1 MIIIRT
7 NGGNPPFDYVINSS
21 ADVYTTQDS
30 LLVVYEDDYL
40 VDDIIVEEILITES
54 DILLSNLPGN
64 SWHTISIIDDEYGCL
79 EFPVGYSLYV
89 GSDDSDCLFIPSV
102 FTPNGDGLNDLF
114 QIQDLDP
121 NVYSE
126 SILYIYNKWGG
137 IVYMDMNYGLNN
149 NWWDGQAL
157 FNNRPFSSTLSGREW
172 DANQDHVSDG
182 IYYYVLEAYN
192 SLIHQKELYSGEI
205 MIFSK

>member
-1 MIIIRT
+1 MMIDNLSAGFYDFLITDANDCIFIETIELIQPDEFSPHIEYVINASCDEETDGMIIIRT

-21 ADVYTTQDS
+21 ADIYTTQDS

-64 SWHTISIIDDEYGCL
+64 SWHTITIIDDEYGCL

-102 FTPNGDGLNDLF
+102 FTPNGDGINDTW
-114 QIQDLDP
+114 
-121 NVYSE
+121 E
-126 SILYIYNKWGG
+126 
-137 IVYMDMNYGLNN
+137 M
-149 NWWDGQAL
+149 
-157 FNNRPFSSTLSGREW
+157 
-172 DANQDHVSDG
+172 DG
-182 IYYYVLEAYN
+182 ID
-192 SLIHQKELYSGEI
+192 LYSNVKI
-205 MIFSK
+205 P